1 MENGTVVMDW
11 ICRIISPFP
20 KCGTRNE
27 VEVPVH
33 YFSFEMDFFP
43 LIQVAEISP
52 QVLKWMTKT
61 GWFSVEP
68 FSCAIQI
75 MGAKDLTHLKTTKIL
90 WFILI
95 FHTPIATW
103 APHFCLQTSK
113 KNVFSGWGESLL
125 VHSMPPFHFVAP
137 SHPTATFCRSR
148 SPKCVRNASPQ
159 HATAPGQTRL
169 DKKSSK
175 SPSNHLQMMEYWWIY
190 IYGYTGYSW
199 LIEMASLEMEYNW
212 MNTGS
217 PRNIL
222 RSNPRFLRK
231 QAWSTSVSWSA
242 QGQRSTQSCENPVCS
257 IQVCIC
263 I

>member
-11 ICRIISPFP
+11 ICSIISPFP
-20 KCGTRNE
+20 KCGTRHE

-75 MGAKDLTHLKTTKIL
+75 MGAKDLTHLNTTKIL

-95 FHTPIATW
+95 FPTPIATW

-190 IYGYTGYSW
+190 IWIYWIFMTYWNGFPGNG
-199 LIEMASLEMEYNW
+199 I
-212 MNTGS
+212 
-217 PRNIL
+217 
-222 RSNPRFLRK
+222 
-231 QAWSTSVSWSA
+231 
-242 QGQRSTQSCENPVCS
+242 
-257 IQVCIC
+257 
-263 I
+263 

>member
-75 MGAKDLTHLKTTKIL
+75 MGAKDLTHLNTTKIL

-95 FHTPIATW
+95 FPTPIATW

-113 KNVFSGWGESLL
+113 KTCSVAGVNPFWFIQCPHFISLHRAIRQPHFAAPGAQSACGMPR
-125 VHSMPPFHFVAP
+125 HSMPPRQGKHGW
-137 SHPTATFCRSR
+137 T
-148 SPKCVRNASPQ
+148 
-159 HATAPGQTRL
+159 
-169 DKKSSK
+169 KS
-175 SPSNHLQMMEYWWIY
+175 LQNPHQIIYKWWNTDGYIY
-190 IYGYTGYSW
+190 IW
-199 LIEMASLEMEYNW
+199 
-212 MNTGS
+212 
-217 PRNIL
+217 
-222 RSNPRFLRK
+222 
-231 QAWSTSVSWSA
+231 
-242 QGQRSTQSCENPVCS
+242 
-257 IQVCIC
+257 IC
-263 I
+263 WIFMTYWNGFPGNGI